1 MVFTEG
7 MILIR
12 FGMIWSYDDIKEP
25 SLLLTK
31 VELNSH
37 NQQNVFTASYFYAS
51 INRLCST

>member
-12 FGMIWSYDDIKEP
+12 FGMIWSYDDLKEP